1 MCGALFGQPVKVC
14 RRHLMPH
21 LIETVASVEPY
32 RRVLIHGWNLAAL
45 SFGRQRGLTS
55 YFRKAW
61 FRFEPWIIV

>member
-1 MCGALFGQPVKVC
+1 
-14 RRHLMPH
+14 MPH

-61 FRFEPWIIV
+61 FRFEPWIIVWQSVQGMISADPALMP